1 MFLTQRKEEGSSGEG
16 VIRNRYNE
24 AGKAETR
31 TWVSIAYKGDKARKA
46 LRIHMMDLL
55 ECQGDEL
62 LHKVENSGGLLKVF
76 RHKNHCMRRRQKE

>member
-1 MFLTQRKEEGSSGEG
+1 MKGLLG
-16 VIRNRYNE
+16 IDNNE

-31 TWVSIAYKGDKARKA
+31 TWVSIAHKGDKARKA

-76 RHKNHCMRRRQKE
+76 RHKNHCMRRRQEE